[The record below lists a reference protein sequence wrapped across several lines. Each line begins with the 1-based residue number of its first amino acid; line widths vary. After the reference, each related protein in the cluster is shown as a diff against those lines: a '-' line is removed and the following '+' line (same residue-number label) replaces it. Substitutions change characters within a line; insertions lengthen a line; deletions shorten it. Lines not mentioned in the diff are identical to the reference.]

1 MKLRV
6 IVGGSEDM
14 VKVEAG
20 RKISADMSRTQEL
33 GCSPFVSFVWF
44 ARTAMAAILCL

>member
-1 MKLRV
+1 M
-6 IVGGSEDM
+6 
-14 VKVEAG
+14 KVEAG
-20 RKISADMSRTQEL
+20 RKISADTDRMSRTQEL